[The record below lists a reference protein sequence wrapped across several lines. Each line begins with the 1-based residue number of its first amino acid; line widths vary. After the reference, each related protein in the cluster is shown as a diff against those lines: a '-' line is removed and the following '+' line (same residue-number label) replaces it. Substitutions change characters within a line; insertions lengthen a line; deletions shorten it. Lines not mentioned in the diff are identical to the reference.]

1 MLSTEDIKF
10 YLTLFKDLSISD
22 LVELFGMAQT
32 RKIPAGEI
40 YIDEGSTYKKLALI
54 RKGLIRVYCIKPN
67 GDDVTLMLRWEKQF
81 FASHD
86 NIILNQPSRFI
97 YEALENTVLTEVD
110 YNRVE
115 NILNNNP
122 RLSSYRNLF
131 LLNMLAESIER
142 MESFVLLSPEER
154 YLQLVKNNP
163 DIVNRVHNKYLAT
176 LLGITPVSLSR
187 IRHRIAKTP
196 QR

>member
-1 MLSTEDIKF
+1 MLSPEDIKF
-10 YLTLFKDLSISD
+10 YMGLFKDLSITD
-22 LVELFGMAQT
+22 LVELFGMAHT
-32 RKIPAGEI
+32 RKIAAGQI
-40 YIDEGSTYKKLALI
+40 YIDEGSTSKKLALI
-54 RKGLIRVYCIKPN
+54 RKGLIRVYCIKEK
-67 GDDVTLMLRWEKQF
+67 GDDVTLMLRWESQF

-97 YEALENTVLTEVD
+97 YEALEDTVLTEVD
-110 YNRVE
+110 YNRIETV
-115 NILNNNP
+115 LNNNP
-122 RLSSYRNLF
+122 KLSSYRNLF

-154 YLQLVKNNP
+154 YMQLVKDKPN
-163 DIVNRVHNKYLAT
+163 IVNRVHNKYLAT

-187 IRHRIAKTP
+187 IRHRIAKAP

>member
-40 YIDEGSTYKKLALI
+40 YIDEGSIYKKLALI
-54 RKGLIRVYCIKPN
+54 RNGLIRVYCIKPN

>member
-67 GDDVTLMLRWEKQF
+67 GDDITLMLRWEKQF

-154 YLQLVKNNP
+154 YLQLLKNNP
-163 DIVNRVHNKYLAT
+163 NIVNRVHNKYLAT

>member
-1 MLSTEDIKF
+1 MLSPEDIKF
-10 YLTLFKDLSISD
+10 YLSLFKDLSLTD
-22 LVELFGMAQT
+22 LVELFGMAKT
-32 RKIPAGEI
+32 KKITAGEI
-40 YIDEGSTYKKLALI
+40 YIDEGATYKKLALI
-54 RKGLIRVYCIKPN
+54 RKGLIRVYCIKEN
-67 GDDVTLMLRWEKQF
+67 GDDVTLMLRWENQF

-97 YEALENTVLTEVD
+97 YEALEDTVLTEVD
-110 YNRVE
+110 YNRIESV
-115 NILNNNP
+115 LNNNP
-122 RLSSYRNLF
+122 KLSSYRNLF

-163 DIVNRVHNKYLAT
+163 NIVNRVHNKYLAT

-187 IRHRIAKTP
+187 IRQRIAKTP

>member
-10 YLTLFKDLSISD
+10 YLGLFKDLSISE

-32 RKIPAGEI
+32 RKISAGEI

-97 YEALENTVLTEVD
+97 YETLEDTVLTEVD
-110 YNRVE
+110 YNRIESV
-115 NILNNNP
+115 LNNNP
-122 RLSSYRNLF
+122 KLSSYRNLF
-131 LLNMLAESIER
+131 LLGMLAESLER

-163 DIVNRVHNKYLAT
+163 NIVNRVHNKYLAT

-187 IRHRIAKTP
+187 IRHRIAKSSY
-196 QR
+196 R